1 MNRKHGMEA
10 HLGLGGGL
18 VSEDSRK
25 NLEKAEELCRRKKGE
40 KAIPYLLKS
49 IKDHNNLDAIIQVA
63 FLFPRPDGIEALE
76 YAERR
81 GRDIIKKALGEKSFD
96 DDGDRVGNFWMLL
109 ETRPYMRVLQALVSM
124 YFENGQFQES
134 ANTIS
139 EMLRL
144 CPGDNLGQRFSLGS
158 MLCQANR
165 FSDALFFSQAWLTEN
180 TLQTG
185 EPPKRGGTSFAP
197 PSPALP
203 RRIEE
208 NKLRWLSAAIL
219 YTAALASFKIYGDCE
234 QAKRYLVLA
243 TKANPNILV
252 KILAEVPR
260 PAGLNNDPRARNG
273 PEDAQ
278 DYLYLTQNIW
288 MEKDVWKWADS
299 CEDAKELILK
309 NCCRPACAE
318 KEKRVAQYKRCAACH
333 LVLYCSQDCQKVDWP
348 RHKPDCHAHKQTKI
362 ARRAFQTGKPPPA
375 GSMPVFSADTAGGP
389 MFTFAPTG
397 SR

>member
-25 NLEKAEELCRRKKGE
+25 NLEKVEELCRRKKTE
-40 KAIPYLLKS
+40 KAVPYLLKS

-76 YAERR
+76 YVERR
-81 GRDIIKKALGEKSFD
+81 GRGIKNALGEKSFD
-96 DDGDRVGNFWMLL
+96 DDGDRVGHFWMLL
-109 ETRPYMRVLQALVSM
+109 ETRAYMRVLQALVSM
-124 YFENGQFQES
+124 YFENGQLQES

-144 CPGDNLGQRFSLGS
+144 CPGDNLWQRFWLGS

-180 TLQTG
+180 TLKTG
-185 EPPKRGGTSFAP
+185 DPPKRGGTAFAP
-197 PSPALP
+197 QP
-203 RRIEE
+203 RPPT
-208 NKLRWLSAAIL
+208 
-219 YTAALASFKIYGDCE
+219 YFKIYGDCE
-234 QAKRYLVLA
+234 QAKRYLILA
-243 TKANPNILV
+243 NKANPNILV

-260 PAGLNNDPRARNG
+260 PAGLNDGPRAHNG

-278 DYLYLTQNIW
+278 DYPYLTQNIW
-288 MEKDVWKWADS
+288 MENDVWKWADS
-299 CEDAKELILK
+299 CEDTKELILK
-309 NCCRPACAE
+309 NCSRPACVE
-318 KEKRVAQYKRCAACH
+318 KEKPVAQYKRCAACH
-333 LVLYCSQDCQKVDWP
+333 LVFYCSQDCQKVDWP
-348 RHKPDCHAHKQTKI
+348 RHKQDCHAHKQKKI

-397 SR
+397 FR